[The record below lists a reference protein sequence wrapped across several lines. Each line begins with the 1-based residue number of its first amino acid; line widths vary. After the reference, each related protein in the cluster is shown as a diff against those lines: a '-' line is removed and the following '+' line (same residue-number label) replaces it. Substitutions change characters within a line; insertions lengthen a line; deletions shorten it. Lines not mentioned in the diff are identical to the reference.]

1 MKKTLRGKL
10 TYSNVMVTIL
20 AIAVLGG
27 GTAYAAK
34 QMLPKNS
41 VGARQLRKGAVTPA
55 KLSAGSTSALTGPQG
70 PKGEKGERGEKGD
83 PGPSTGSAGG
93 ALAGTYPDPS
103 LSSAARGVA
112 LAAVASTGTGPNPV
126 IQSWF
131 NRVGGTPTITHPTT
145 GFYNV
150 FFPGLSAGVTSSAIA
165 APNSP
170 TGNVVTISP
179 GIEAGIFVVQVRTL
193 AGAQADGNFSFVL
206 FGASP
211 TG

>member
-1 MKKTLRGKL
+1 MKKLRGKL
-10 TYSNVMVTIL
+10 TFSNVIACL
-20 AIAVLGG
+20 ALFVALGG
-27 GTAYAAK
+27 SAYAAT
-34 QMLPKNS
+34 QLPKNS
-41 VGARQLRKGAVTPA
+41 VGSKQLKKGAVTPA

-70 PKGEKGERGEKGD
+70 PKGGKGERGEKGD
-83 PGPSTGSAGG
+83 PGPSTGPAGG

-112 LAAVASTGTGPNPV
+112 LAAVASTGTGTSPV

-131 NRVGGTPTITHPTT
+131 NRVGGTPTITHLPGS

-150 FFPGLSAGVTSSAIA
+150 FFPGLSADVTSSAIA

-170 TGNVVTISP
+170 TGNAVTVAQ
-179 GIEAGIFVVQVRTL
+179 GIAAGNFVVQVRTSET
-193 AGAQADGNFSFVL
+193 GALADGYFSFVL